1 MAHALLARA
10 ANDIMRR
17 LTEREVKTLED
28 YLPSVEPE
36 SLLHGNGPKALQQ
49 LWDGTAQG
57 VKRPAIQWIY

>member
-1 MAHALLARA
+1 
-10 ANDIMRR
+10 MRR

-36 SLLHGNGPKALQQ
+36 MLLRGVGPKPLQD

-57 VKRPAIQWIY
+57 GKRPAIHWIY

>member
-1 MAHALLARA
+1 MRIT

-28 YLPSVEPE
+28 YLPGVEPE
-36 SLLHGNGPKALQQ
+36 ALLHGHGPESLQK

-57 VKRPAIQWIY
+57 AARPALQWIY